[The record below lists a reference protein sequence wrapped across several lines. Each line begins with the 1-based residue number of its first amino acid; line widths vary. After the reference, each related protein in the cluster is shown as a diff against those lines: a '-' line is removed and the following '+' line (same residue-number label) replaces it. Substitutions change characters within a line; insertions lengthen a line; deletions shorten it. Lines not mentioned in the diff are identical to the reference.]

1 MGEKLT
7 TGEICTRSVTIAFR
21 RTALDEA
28 ARLMRENHVGCL
40 VVVDDM
46 PDQRTVI
53 GLLTDRDIVTA
64 AVSADLPPRAL
75 RVEDVMTTDLVVAR
89 EEDSVI
95 DLIRTMRSKGVR
107 RVPVVGQQNE
117 LIGIVTFDDVLGI
130 LSEELDLLV
139 AVVGSEG
146 KRERVMRASLTAMA

>member
-7 TGEICTRSVTIAFR
+7 TGEICTRGVTIAFR
-21 RTALDEA
+21 QTSLDEA

-40 VVVDDM
+40 VVVDDIAGK
-46 PDQRTVI
+46 RTVV

-64 AVSADLPPRAL
+64 VVSADLPPSAL

-89 EEDSVI
+89 EEDSLI
-95 DLIRTMRSKGVR
+95 DLIRTMRGKGVR

-139 AVVGSEG
+139 ATVGSEG
-146 KRERVMRASLTAMA
+146 QRESAMRA

>member
-7 TGEICTRSVTIAFR
+7 TGEICTRGVTIAFR
-21 RTALDEA
+21 QTSLDEA
-28 ARLMRENHVGCL
+28 ARLMRESHVGCL
-40 VVVDDM
+40 VVVDEM
-46 PDQRTVI
+46 PGIRTVI

-64 AVSADLPPRAL
+64 VVAADLAPSAL
-75 RVEDVMTTDLVVAR
+75 RVEDVMTSDLVVAR
-89 EEDSVI
+89 EDDSLI
-95 DLIRTMRSKGVR
+95 DLIRTMRGKGVR

-139 AVVGSEG
+139 ATVGSEG
-146 KRERVMRASLTAMA
+146 QRESAMRG

>member
-7 TGEICTRSVTIAFR
+7 TGEICTRRVTIAFR
-21 RTALDEA
+21 QTPLDEA

-40 VVVDDM
+40 VVADEM
-46 PDQRTVI
+46 PDKRTVI

-64 AVSADLPPRAL
+64 VVAADLAPSAL

-89 EEDSVI
+89 EEDSLI

-139 AVVGSEG
+139 ATVGSEG
-146 KRERVMRASLTAMA
+146 QRENVMRK

>member
-7 TGEICTRSVTIAFR
+7 TGEICTRGVTIAFR
-21 RTALDEA
+21 QTSLDEA

-40 VVVDDM
+40 VVVDDIPGM
-46 PDQRTVI
+46 RTVV

-64 AVSADLPPRAL
+64 VVAADLAPSAL

-89 EEDSVI
+89 EEDSLI
-95 DLIRTMRSKGVR
+95 DLMRTMRSKGVR
-107 RVPVVGQQNE
+107 RVPVLGQQNE

-130 LSEELDLLV
+130 LAEELDLLV
-139 AVVGSEG
+139 ATVGSEG
-146 KRERVMRASLTAMA
+146 QRESAMRA

>member
-7 TGEICTRSVTIAFR
+7 TGEICTRSVTMAFR
-21 RTALDEA
+21 QTPLDEA

-40 VVVDDM
+40 VVADDM

-64 AVSADLPPRAL
+64 VVAADLAPSAL

-139 AVVGSEG
+139 ATVGSEG
-146 KRERVMRASLTAMA
+146 KRERVMRK